1 MRTTGRIEG
10 TTSKGGT
17 LSSCVKHQECAQP
30 FKLLVSK
37 VDLLGHSLSI
47 SLMPQDFCIHRLLNG
62 WPLLKSACWHINIFC
77 PLTLVLSC
85 RSIFD
90 RPWLMHELQVKSS
103 FSATK
108 YVQRNPLSR
117 KNHQEKIVSFVKS
130 ELAQN

>member
-37 VDLLGHSLSI
+37 VDLLGPPLSI

-62 WPLLKSACWHINIFC
+62 WPLLKSACWHINMFC

-103 FSATK
+103 L
-108 YVQRNPLSR
+108 LSNKVCAKKSSKQKESSR
-117 KNHQEKIVSFVKS
+117 ENSKLCEK
-130 ELAQN
+130 